1 MFNWLFLLVAYIP
14 IQIAL
19 NPGAGFDLASLRIFI
34 LLLFIVCLKKIWQQR
49 SQIYNLQS
57 ISLFLFLILAFVS
70 LVQAENFTWGLRKII
85 FFISIFPLY
94 FLSLVL
100 IDNWLKVKKVIG
112 ILAKGAGLIALIGL
126 FQFLSS
132 FVFGLENVY
141 RFWAVNILPIFSGF
155 NLGTMILAYP
165 SWLVNIG
172 GQTIMRAFS
181 LFSDPHMFSF
191 YLGLTLPLV
200 VGLSFKKSEKSREKL
215 EKVGSATPNLLG
227 VALPTFLLIFFVLLL
242 TFTRGA
248 YLAIIITL
256 LVLAFLVWYYLK
268 DKRIALLL
276 CLPLL
281 IFILPITPVS
291 DRFYSSFDLNEGSN
305 VGRLEMWQRAGETG
319 LNNLW
324 LGVGLGNY
332 SLKVEPGLD
341 YRNPA
346 TAHNFYL
353 DIFSEIGVFALV
365 VWLVFVLETIRQ
377 LFLKLKEPNTRQEE
391 KYISL
396 GLIGSLVYFLSHS
409 FFETAVYQPS
419 LLALLM
425 VILAISSKIIYVSK
439 DN

>member
-1 MFNWLFLLVAYIP
+1 MFNWFLLLVAYIP

-19 NPGAGFDLASLRIFI
+19 NPGTGFDLASLRIFI

-70 LVQAENFTWGLRKII
+70 LIQAENFTWGLRKII

-141 RFWAVNILPIFSGF
+141 RFWAINILPIFSGF

-200 VGLSFKKSEKSREKL
+200 VGLKGVRSP
-215 EKVGSATPNLLG
+215 TPKLLG
-227 VALPTFLLIFFVLLL
+227 VGLLTPLLIFFALLL

-256 LVLAFLVWYYLK
+256 LVLSFLVWYYLK

-305 VGRLEMWQRAGETG
+305 VGRLEMWQRAGEAG

-332 SLKVEPGLD
+332 SLKVEPELD

-353 DIFSEIGVFALV
+353 DIFSEMGVFALV

-377 LFLKLKEPNTRQEE
+377 LFLKLKEPNIRQEE
-391 KYISL
+391 KYASL